1 MVPLNVNRPLT
12 AVTARI
18 QSCRTV
24 VWAIDTFG
32 GRLVDE
38 LGPSFV
44 PLLGEG
50 QEMPFETQLEL
61 FKKRLILVRDQL
73 VAADRAY
80 RDQRAQETSFRG
92 RRDAA
97 VAEVN
102 RDVVDLRAALTGV
115 YTVEKLAEL
124 GFARRT
130 PQLPEE
136 LSEQASYLAVRLS
149 DPDLDLS
156 GARFEFRVEASNLV
170 ASLTGSSATLVQAIE
185 DLSREERKT
194 EALKLA
200 KDDALKEY
208 NNSFLWIARAV
219 ESLLSLANLAEVAR
233 RVRPSTRRKGEIASK
248 DESTEDGT
256 TEDGTTEEA
265 ASSEASPSEAGSS
278 PVESAEAAPEASS
291 ASP

>member
-38 LGPSFV
+38 LGPSFT

-50 QEMPFETQLEL
+50 QVMPFETQLEL

-80 RDQRAQETSFRG
+80 RDQRAQETLVRG

-97 VAEVN
+97 VQEVN
-102 RDVVDLRAALTGV
+102 RDVVDLRDALKGV
-115 YTVEKLAEL
+115 YTAERLAEL
-124 GFARRT
+124 GFPRRM
-130 PQLPEE
+130 PRGPEK
-136 LSEQASYLAVRLS
+136 LSEQASYLNLRLG

-156 GARFEFRVEASNLV
+156 GARYEFQVEPTNLV
-170 ASLTGSSATLVQAIE
+170 TKLSGSSATLQQAIE
-185 DLSREERKT
+185 DLAREKRES

-200 KDDALKEY
+200 KDDALERY
-208 NNSFLWIARAV
+208 NSSFLWIARSV
-219 ESLLSLANLAEVAR
+219 ESLLRLAGLDKVAE
-233 RVRPSTRRKGEIASK
+233 RVRPSSRRKGETERK
-248 DESTEDGT
+248 DDSPEDGA
-256 TEDGTTEEA
+256 TEGE
-265 ASSEASPSEAGSS
+265 ASSEASPSEAEPSEAPSS
-278 PVESAEAAPEASS
+278 ETASA
-291 ASP
+291 

>member
-24 VWAIDTFG
+24 VRAIDTFG

-38 LGPSFV
+38 LGPSFT

-50 QEMPFETQLEL
+50 QVMPFETQLEL

-80 RDQRAQETSFRG
+80 RDQRAQETLVRG

-97 VAEVN
+97 VQEVN
-102 RDVVDLRAALTGV
+102 RDVVDLRDALKGV
-115 YTVEKLAEL
+115 YTAERLAEL
-124 GFARRT
+124 GFPRRM
-130 PQLPEE
+130 PRGPEK
-136 LSEQASYLAVRLS
+136 LSEQASYLNLRLG

-156 GARFEFRVEASNLV
+156 GARYEFQVEPTNLV
-170 ASLTGSSATLVQAIE
+170 TKLSGSSATLQQAIE
-185 DLSREERKT
+185 DLAREKRES

-200 KDDALKEY
+200 KDDALERY
-208 NNSFLWIARAV
+208 NSSFLWIARSV
-219 ESLLSLANLAEVAR
+219 ESLLRLAGLDKVAE
-233 RVRPSTRRKGEIASK
+233 RVRPSSRRKGETEVK
-248 DESTEDGT
+248 GDPPEDGT
-256 TEDGTTEEA
+256 AEGEA
-265 ASSEASPSEAGSS
+265 PSQASPSQASPSEAPSS
-278 PVESAEAAPEASS
+278 EAAS
-291 ASP
+291 A